1 MNRASLQLWG
11 RLAAFLL
18 PQFFPSHGK
27 SGSHVSTDLLTP
39 AFSCVSL
46 AGMELD
52 GVAGLELVKYG
63 EPCAGMVTVQL
74 AMNEKLAVP
83 LTVEREVFW
92 GFEQLE
98 RHEWLKRCARTLLD
112 VYGDARDGRVLSDHE
127 VQQRA
132 AA

>member
-1 MNRASLQLWG
+1 MARKI
-11 RLAAFLL
+11 RLASFHRFFD
-18 PQFFPSHGK
+18 PSFFPLFTK
-27 SGSHVSTDLLTP
+27 R
-39 AFSCVSL
+39 
-46 AGMELD
+46 MQLD

-92 GFEQLE
+92 GFEELE